1 MEQSNKQ
8 TDLYL
13 KCADYFNTGEEF
25 NLLYDSKMDMLVTS
39 PMPSEGDLMRYYD
52 SPNYLSHAVNDKTIY
67 QKIYFFVRRISITKK
82 LRLISRLKPK
92 GVKLLDVGAGA
103 GHFIHSAI
111 DSGWDGLGV
120 EINKGA
126 RFAANSIKPNVIK
139 DVAYLQGLSQNSFD
153 VITLWHVLEH
163 MSDLDLEINR
173 LKTLLSFNGRL
184 VIAVPNFKSYDAH
197 YFQKYWAGYDVP
209 RHLWHFSRSAI
220 VKLFGRHGM
229 QVESTHPMVF
239 DSFFVSLLSTKYK
252 FGSFRFFKAILVGL
266 VSNIKAAYSGEYS
279 SLIYIIKKQ

>member
-1 MEQSNKQ
+1 MEQSSKQ

-13 KCADYFNTGEEF
+13 KCADYFNTGEVF
-25 NLLYDSKMDMLVTS
+25 SLLYDSKMDMLVTS
-39 PMPSEGDLMRYYD
+39 PQPSEGELLRYYD
-52 SPNYLSHAVNDKTIY
+52 TPGYLSHAINDKTIY
-67 QKIYFFVRRISITKK
+67 QKIYFFIRRISITKK
-82 LRLISRLKPK
+82 LRLISRFRSK
-92 GVKLLDVGAGA
+92 GEKLLDVGAGA

-120 EINKGA
+120 EVNKAA
-126 RFAANSIKPNVIK
+126 RSAANNIKPNIIK
-139 DVAYLQGLSQNSFD
+139 DGAYLQRLSQNSFD

-173 LKTLLSFNGRL
+173 LNSLLSFNGRL
-184 VIAVPNFKSYDAH
+184 IVAVPNFKSYDAH

-229 QVESTHPMVF
+229 EVESMHPMVF

-252 FGSFRFFKAILVGL
+252 FGSFRVFKAILVGL
-266 VSNIKAAYSGEYS
+266 VSNIKATYSREYS
-279 SLIYIIKKQ
+279 SLIYIIKKK